1 MAVENLPVLPPISP
15 LPQKPGMVQA
25 IAIMTLVNGIL
36 NILYSLGL
44 TGGIVLGT
52 IGVGL
57 LCAPITILPAVL
69 GIFEILYA
77 TKILPNPPQPV
88 QPSQT
93 IAILEIVC
101 IIFGN
106 VISVVVGI
114 LALVFYNDPAVRAY
128 FAQINKQPQ
137 V

>member
-36 NILYSLGL
+36 NILYSLSL

-88 QPSQT
+88 
-93 IAILEIVC
+93 
-101 IIFGN
+101 
-106 VISVVVGI
+106 
-114 LALVFYNDPAVRAY
+114 
-128 FAQINKQPQ
+128 
-137 V
+137 